1 MYTRRII
8 QLYQH
13 LLDVTL
19 ASYTDAD
26 AHRLTNR
33 LEKYRDE
40 FFTFLSHPE
49 VPATNNHG
57 EREVRFAV
65 LLRKIIYGNRSDEG
79 ALTQGILMTV
89 LRTLKRRVYN
99 PIATLVAAL
108 QEFVRTGH
116 LPSFPPVS
124 TSEE

>member
-79 ALTQGILMTV
+79 ALTQGVLMTIF
-89 LRTLKRRVYN
+89 RTLKRRGYN
-99 PIATLVAAL
+99 PIATLVSAL
-108 QEFVRTGH
+108 REYVRTGN
-116 LPSFPPVS
+116 LPLLPPVR
-124 TSEE
+124 TTEE

>member
-1 MYTRRII
+1 MKYKVRWFLHGIDFKRKMYTRRII

-65 LLRKIIYGNRSDEG
+65 LLRKIIYGNRSEQG
-79 ALTQGILMTV
+79 ALI
-89 LRTLKRRVYN
+89 
-99 PIATLVAAL
+99 
-108 QEFVRTGH
+108 
-116 LPSFPPVS
+116 
-124 TSEE
+124 

>member
-65 LLRKIIYGNRSDEG
+65 LIRKIMYGNRSDEG
-79 ALTQGILMTV
+79 ALTQGVLMTIF
-89 LRTLKRRVYN
+89 RTLKRRGYN
-99 PIATLVAAL
+99 PISILVSAL
-108 QEFVRTGH
+108 QEYVRTGH
-116 LPSFPPVS
+116 LSPFPPVR